1 MSTKVHQ
8 NHNNFQ
14 ETLGDIC
21 SHASNMKQEEVT
33 LSVFRSFDVLRTLLF
48 RYNLYTSEENKFYRK
63 EYISGVLKY
72 TSTLLVRS
80 CGSCG
85 EVLYFL
91 VPAEH
96 FLLKNQDSARVKEKM
111 WLVNCYHKVKYIEN
125 PPVWIFANFFTYNRR
140 LLGLLWNTGYS
151 RNTGNIPESIN
162 KIRICWEQLE

>member
-1 MSTKVHQ
+1 
-8 NHNNFQ
+8 
-14 ETLGDIC
+14 
-21 SHASNMKQEEVT
+21 MKQEEVT

-125 PPVWIFANFFTYNRR
+125 PPV
-140 LLGLLWNTGYS
+140 
-151 RNTGNIPESIN
+151 
-162 KIRICWEQLE
+162 

>member
-1 MSTKVHQ
+1 
-8 NHNNFQ
+8 
-14 ETLGDIC
+14 
-21 SHASNMKQEEVT
+21 MKQKEVT
-33 LSVFRSFDVLRTLLF
+33 LSLLRSFDVLRTLLF
-48 RYNLYTSEENKFYRK
+48 HYNLYTGEENKFYLK
-63 EYISGVLKY
+63 EYISEALKH

-80 CGSCG
+80 CGSCR

-125 PPVWIFANFFTYNRR
+125 LPVRIFANFFTYDRR
-140 LLGLLWNTGYS
+140 LLGMFWSTGHN
-151 RNTGNIPESIN
+151 RNTGNIPESIS